1 MSETSEGPG
10 QVLRAEREALGVTTR
25 DVAETLNLAVSMVEA
40 IEADD
45 YEQMPAAVFA
55 RGYIRA
61 YARLL
66 SLEPEPLVARYPE
79 DAGVADGNGASGPS
93 AVELLRQNSRLVA
106 GAGGLVLLVLLG
118 VWLWPESKPAAEFG
132 SGSPAEAPVSATEA
146 ATEAVDD
153 SVDDSVDDP
162 AAASAAGGAADLDE
176 GNQPIDAPSS
186 PSQDPASRGPV
197 SGTQATVDGDEPSA
211 ISASEPASDVEMMA
225 DPQDDVPAPPTS
237 PVPATRTE
245 DPTPSREPEPDSVVA
260 PRADPPGARRI
271 TEFGSDRLSFEFSED
286 CWVEVKSATGRRL
299 YSNLSVAGR
308 TLSLVG
314 QGPFRILLG
323 YAPGAR
329 MSFNGEPVSLAPH
342 TRNNVATLVVGQ

>member
-66 SLEPEPLVARYPE
+66 SLEPEPLVARFPE
-79 DAGVADGNGASGPS
+79 DAGATNGNGPS
-93 AVELLRQNSRLVA
+93 SPRVVELLRQNSRLVA
-106 GAGGLVLLVLLG
+106 GAGGLVLLVLLA
-118 VWLWPESKPAAEFG
+118 VWLWPDSKPAAEFG
-132 SGSPAEAPVSATEA
+132 SGSQADTPTAGTE
-146 ATEAVDD
+146 TVDD
-153 SVDDSVDDP
+153 SE
-162 AAASAAGGAADLDE
+162 AASAAPGGGVTTEAAE
-176 GNQPIDAPSS
+176 GSLPVDAPASS
-186 PSQDPASRGPV
+186 SRAPASPDPV
-197 SGTQATVDGDEPSA
+197 AATLATTDGDEAPA
-211 ISASEPASDVEMMA
+211 VSASETASEPDRQVDIPAT
-225 DPQDDVPAPPTS
+225 PAPPK
-237 PVPATRTE
+237 PVVRTE
-245 DPTPSREPEPDSVVA
+245 NTSAQPDTAGA
-260 PRADPPGARRI
+260 PRADPPGVRRI

-299 YSNLSVAGR
+299 YSNLSVADG
-308 TLSLVG
+308 TLALVG

-323 YAPGAR
+323 YAPGAQ

>member
-45 YEQMPAAVFA
+45 YEHMPAAVFA

-79 DAGVADGNGASGPS
+79 DAGITDGNGASGPS
-93 AVELLRQNSRLVA
+93 AVELLRQNSRLLA
-106 GAGGLVLLVLLG
+106 GAGGLVLLVLLVLLG
-118 VWLWPESKPAAEFG
+118 VWLWPDSKPAAEFG
-132 SGSPAEAPVSATEA
+132 SGSPAEAPLSATEA
-146 ATEAVDD
+146 MED
-153 SVDDSVDDP
+153 SGEDS
-162 AAASAAGGAADLDE
+162 AAASAAGSTADLGEGNLGE
-176 GNQPIDAPSS
+176 GNQPVDAPPSS
-186 PSQDPASRGPV
+186 SRDSASRGPV
-197 SGTQATVDGDEPSA
+197 TAAQATVDGDEPSA
-211 ISASEPASDVEMMA
+211 ISASEPDLAA
-225 DPQDDVPAPPTS
+225 DLQDDVPAAPTS
-237 PVPATRTE
+237 L
-245 DPTPSREPEPDSVVA
+245 EPEPDSAVA
-260 PRADPPGARRI
+260 PRADPPGVRRI
-271 TEFGSDRLSFEFSED
+271 TEFGSDRLSFEFSDD

-329 MSFNGEPVSLAPH
+329 MSFNGEPVSLVPH